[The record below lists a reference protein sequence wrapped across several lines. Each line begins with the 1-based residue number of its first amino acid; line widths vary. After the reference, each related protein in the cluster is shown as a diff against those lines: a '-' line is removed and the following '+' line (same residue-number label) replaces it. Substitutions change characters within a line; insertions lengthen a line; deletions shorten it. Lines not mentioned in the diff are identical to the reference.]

1 MNGELEILKKA
12 GRIGFAFM
20 ATSGGGLERARRVA
34 EDAKKHIQKRE
45 GLSLFC
51 VDDPVIKREDAA
63 RAASF
68 LRRSEI
74 DALVIFHGTHSPSM
88 LTAEIVRDLHVPLAV
103 WGIPEPAEGPPYA
116 CGSMMGILAHV
127 AALAGL
133 DRPFTFAY
141 GLPDSEEAR
150 REIDR
155 FLRAV
160 IVHRTLRRAKIG
172 ILGIP
177 APGESG
183 SIDELS
189 VKQTF
194 GCEVQQ
200 LSLFDIERRL
210 EAVSDEQIEAVQIR
224 LQKEDY
230 EFAVTEPETLD
241 RACAALIATRRCL
254 EDNEIAALATLWP
267 QLLHEYRYSPGFVNA
282 MLTESGLPAASE
294 ADANGIIMMLVQH
307 LFTGRLPFH
316 ANWVQRDEKN
326 NVVFYWNSGSAP
338 PSLVNPRFKPKIC
351 DFYQGPENI
360 AVDLP
365 LKTGDVTVSA
375 LVCRHGRYK
384 MLISGGRAIEQT
396 SPAKGA
402 YLNVRFEAPVKR
414 LLDIILEHGFAQ
426 HYSIVHEDIED
437 DLAEFARQLNI
448 EVVRHEHA

>member
-1 MNGELEILKKA
+1 MNAELEILKKS
-12 GRIGFAFM
+12 GRIGFVFL
-20 ATSGGGLERARRVA
+20 ATSGPGMERARRVA
-34 EDAKKHIQKRE
+34 EDAKKYIQKRE

-51 VDDPVIKREDAA
+51 LDEPVMKREDAA

-68 LRRSEI
+68 LKRSEI
-74 DALVIFHGTHSPSM
+74 DALVIFHGTHSASM

-103 WGIPEPAEGPPYA
+103 WGVPEPADAPPYA
-116 CGSMMGILAHV
+116 CASMLGLLGH
-127 AALAGL
+127 AADLTGMK
-133 DRPFTFAY
+133 RRFTFAY

-155 FLRAV
+155 FLRTV
-160 IVHRTLRRAKIG
+160 VVRRALRNANIG

-177 APGESG
+177 APGEAG

-189 VKQTF
+189 VKQAF
-194 GCEVQQ
+194 GCEIQQ
-200 LSLFDIERRL
+200 LSLFDIERRV
-210 EAVSDEQIEAVQIR
+210 EAVTEELIEAEQIR

-230 EFAVTEPETLD
+230 EFAATEPETLK
-241 RACAALIATRRCL
+241 RACAALIATRGCL
-254 EDNEIAALATLWP
+254 EDNEIAALATRWP
-267 QLLHEYRYSPGFVNA
+267 QLLHEYRYSPCFMSA
-282 MLTESGLPAASE
+282 MLTESGLPAVSE

-307 LFTGRLPFH
+307 LFTGRPPFH

-326 NVVFYWNSGSAP
+326 NSVFYWNSGSAP
-338 PSLVNPRFKPKIC
+338 PALVNPRFKPKIS

-360 AVDLP
+360 AFDFP

-384 MLISGGRAIEQT
+384 MLIAGGRAIEQT
-396 SPAKGA
+396 SPTKGA
-402 YLNVRFEAPVKR
+402 YLNVRFEAPVGR

-426 HYSIVHEDIED
+426 HYCIVHEDIED
-437 DLAEFARQLNI
+437 DLAEFARQLDI